1 MFCSRR
7 GNRFTNSI
15 VGPGC
20 WVRPSPTLSTSDA
33 RRPFFALGDM
43 DVILHHSQEALTDI
57 NVLFVVRLLGK
68 FRGTPEKVRWI
79 RHGVVVEGMRGKTIT
94 KEFRSA
100 RTQSTNLM
108 WLDGVRARDPVG
120 IP

>member
-1 MFCSRR
+1 MGQPSWQSPGVRPMFCSRR

-20 WVRPSPTLSTSDA
+20 GVRPSPTLSTSDA

-43 DVILHHSQEALTDI
+43 DVILRHSQEALTDSD
-57 NVLFVVRLLGK
+57 VLFVVRLLGK

-79 RHGVVVEGMRGKTIT
+79 RHGVVVEGMRGPNS
-94 KEFRSA
+94 ERPP
-100 RTQSTNLM
+100 
-108 WLDGVRARDPVG
+108 RAAYTAAKR
-120 IP
+120 

>member
-1 MFCSRR
+1 
-7 GNRFTNSI
+7 
-15 VGPGC
+15 
-20 WVRPSPTLSTSDA
+20 
-33 RRPFFALGDM
+33 M
-43 DVILHHSQEALTDI
+43 DVILRHSQEALTDI
-57 NVLFVVRLLGK
+57 DVLFVVRLLGK

-79 RHGVVVEGMRGKTIT
+79 RHGVVVEGMRGPNSERPPRAAYTAT